1 MSEPNRCCTDSPPEE
16 DGLEKTGKA
25 YRKQDMEVVER
36 ALVRLRR
43 AEFRCDWSAEE
54 ESWDH
59 LLNAGAIHK
68 LMILPIYSWIQ
79 WWDLVIVLCVFWSAF
94 IVPFR
99 LAFLEFDEDP
109 SSNEWFAADI
119 IVDMLYICDTAM
131 HFFRAIRRERD
142 RKLIYTYRGIA
153 QEYLL
158 GFFWIDITAALPYD
172 LIISYAEGLTFTRTL
187 RLLRLLRIVNLVRA
201 GSRLNIFPTTP
212 QTQNMWRFLKCIGIF
227 SFSCHWMACG
237 YYLVAENTSK
247 TAKNWIIVDELDGES
262 LGNRYV
268 AAMYVGVQLVMGG
281 PFQAQTPPE
290 RSFYIL
296 ARAWGAVVFAYV
308 LSQIGV
314 FISNRDAV
322 SYTHLTLP
330 TKRIV

>member
-142 RKLIYTYRGIA
+142 RKLIYTC
-153 QEYLL
+153 LL
-158 GFFWIDITAALPYD
+158 YTSDAADEEDSVD
-172 LIISYAEGLTFTRTL
+172 LGGRRII
-187 RLLRLLRIVNLVRA
+187 
-201 GSRLNIFPTTP
+201 
-212 QTQNMWRFLKCIGIF
+212 K
-227 SFSCHWMACG
+227 
-237 YYLVAENTSK
+237 K
-247 TAKNWIIVDELDGES
+247 KK
-262 LGNRYV
+262 
-268 AAMYVGVQLVMGG
+268 
-281 PFQAQTPPE
+281 
-290 RSFYIL
+290 
-296 ARAWGAVVFAYV
+296 
-308 LSQIGV
+308 
-314 FISNRDAV
+314 
-322 SYTHLTLP
+322 
-330 TKRIV
+330 KRIEPYWLKRKQQT